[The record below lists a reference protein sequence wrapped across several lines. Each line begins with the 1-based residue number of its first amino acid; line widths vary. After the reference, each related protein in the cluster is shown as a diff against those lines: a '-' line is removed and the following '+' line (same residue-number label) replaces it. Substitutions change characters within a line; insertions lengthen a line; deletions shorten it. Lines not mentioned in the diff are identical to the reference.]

1 MKKRIRIGLTLLAL
15 LLLAA
20 CAKEETIV
28 HCDGCG
34 TELRYPASGEVNED
48 WIILCPDCRKKLQTE
63 D

>member
-1 MKKRIRIGLTLLAL
+1 MKKIFYILMILGAFV
-15 LLLAA
+15 LLAA

-34 TELRYPASGEVNED
+34 TELHYSASSDMAED
-48 WIILCPDCRKKLQTE
+48 WFILCSECRKKLQTE

>member
-1 MKKRIRIGLTLLAL
+1 MKKKIWIGLTLLTL

-20 CAKEETIV
+20 CAKEKTIV

-34 TELRYPASGEVNED
+34 TELRYPASDEVHED
-48 WIILCPDCRKKLQTE
+48 WIILCPDCREKLQTE

>member
-1 MKKRIRIGLTLLAL
+1 MKKIFYILMMLGAFV
-15 LLLAA
+15 LLAA

-34 TELRYPASGEVNED
+34 TELRYPASDEMNED